1 MGSIMR
7 NFLKLLLLAPIVV
20 IFLSF
25 DMANRQKVVIS
36 FDPFNSADA
45 ILPQITVPLYVVLLS
60 ATAMGVLIGGIAT
73 WLGQG
78 RYRKAARGAK
88 GVADKL
94 RLENETLRAQIQTL
108 KASAAAPATATAIAP
123 AQSAA

>member
-1 MGSIMR
+1 MR

-36 FDPFNSADA
+36 FDPFNSTDA
-45 ILPQITVPLYVVLLS
+45 LLPQITVPLYAVLIA

-94 RLENETLRAQIQTL
+94 RLENETLRAQVQTL
-108 KASAAAPATATAIAP
+108 KAAGSAPATTTAVAP

>member
-7 NFLKLLLLAPIVV
+7 NLLKLLLLAPIVV

-25 DMANRQKVVIS
+25 DMANRQNVVIS
-36 FDPFNSADA
+36 FDPFNSSDA
-45 ILPQITVPLYVVLLS
+45 LLPQITVPLYAVLIA
-60 ATAMGVLIGGIAT
+60 ATALGVLIGGIAT

-88 GVADKL
+88 GVTDKL
-94 RLENETLRAQIQTL
+94 RLENEALRGQIQTL
-108 KASAAAPATATAIAP
+108 KAGGSTAATPAVAP

>member
-45 ILPQITVPLYVVLLS
+45 ILPQITVPLYAVLLA

-108 KASAAAPATATAIAP
+108 KAPAAAPATAPAIAP
-123 AQSAA
+123 APSAA